1 MRELHE
7 HHSESAGFRM
17 SRTVPVAKAGEAAGE
32 VLGRV
37 RGGKWDQPDVV
48 YVTDAEG
55 RLQGEVGLL
64 ALLQAA
70 PDRPVGEFAA
80 RGPATVRPSEDQ
92 ERVAHAALRHDLP
105 SVPVTDADGRFLGA
119 VLPRT
124 LMEILYR
131 EHAEDLH
138 RLAGVRRES
147 SHAREA
153 LEEPPARQAIHRLPW
168 LLLGFAGC
176 AAATLLV
183 ARFERALQAH
193 VAIAFFIPGLV
204 YLADA
209 IGTQTEAI
217 AVRGL
222 SLSRVSLK
230 RLLAGEL
237 FSGMLI
243 GGVLGGLAFP
253 GVLLGFHDVQLAWAV
268 SLSLL
273 AACTVATVIGL
284 LLPWTLDRLGSD
296 PALGSGP
303 VATIVQ
309 DILSLAIY
317 FGLTQVLMN

>member
-1 MRELHE
+1 MRRLHE
-7 HHSESAGFRM
+7 HHPESAGRRM
-17 SRTVPVAKAGEAAGE
+17 SKRVPVATAVERAGE
-32 VLGRV
+32 VLLRV
-37 RGGKWDQPDVV
+37 REGAWDRPDVV
-48 YVTDAEG
+48 YVTDPAG

-64 ALLQAA
+64 ALLSAA
-70 PDRPVGEFAA
+70 PERPVGEFAA

-119 VLPRT
+119 VLPRA

-138 RLAGVRRES
+138 RLAGVRREI

-176 AAATLLV
+176 GAATLLV
-183 ARFERALQAH
+183 SRFERALQAH

-230 RLLAGEL
+230 RLLVGEV
-237 FSGMLI
+237 FSGFLI
-243 GGVLGGLAFP
+243 GSVLGAAAFP
-253 GVLLGFHDVQLAWAV
+253 AILVFFRDARLAWAV
-268 SLSLL
+268 SLSL
-273 AACTVATVIGL
+273 AAAGTVAAAVGL
-284 LLPWTLDRLGSD
+284 LLPWTLDRLGTD
-296 PALGSGP
+296 PAFGSGP

-317 FGLTQVLMN
+317 FGLTQAMMN